1 MASQVGFNPTGG
13 RRESQSKPISL
24 ELIIVIHIKD
34 YIQVPSPQN
43 SPSRPDSSPKDCNVV
58 SFPDPN
64 CVSKEYIGRFV
75 DKLMEMPDNPKIDFK
90 SHNFDELTDPIDVV
104 ARRILS
110 EEKW

>member
-34 YIQVPSPQN
+34 YIRVSSFKN
-43 SPSRPDSSPKDCNVV
+43 SPSAPDSSPNDCNIV
-58 SFPDPN
+58 SFPEPN
-64 CVSKEYIGRFV
+64 RVSNECIGRFV
-75 DKLMEMPDNPKIDFK
+75 DKLMKMPDNPKNDFR

-104 ARRILS
+104 ARRILT

>member
-1 MASQVGFNPTGG
+1 MCIRDRG
-13 RRESQSKPISL
+13 RRGSQSKPISL

-34 YIQVPSPQN
+34 YIRVSSSKNPPSG
-43 SPSRPDSSPKDCNVV
+43 PDSSTNDYNVV

-64 CVSKEYIGRFV
+64 CVSNEYIGRFV
-75 DKLMEMPDNPKIDFK
+75 DELMEMPDNPKIDIK
-90 SHNFDELTDPIDVV
+90 SHNFDEVTDPIDVV